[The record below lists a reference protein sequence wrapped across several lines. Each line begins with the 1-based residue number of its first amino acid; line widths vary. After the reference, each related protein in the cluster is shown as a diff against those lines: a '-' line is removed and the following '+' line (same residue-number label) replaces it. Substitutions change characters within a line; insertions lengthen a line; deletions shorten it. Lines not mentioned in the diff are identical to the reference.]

1 MPYKKKTKATTLGK
15 NLINSRLDAHHQ
27 KQKVMVF
34 TSESSYYVRLLTIS
48 PVIQNSKR
56 HTQDLG
62 DGYDYASFSVTEEN
76 DLTKFFLTA
85 EMNNKQFQSG
95 MHEVENR

>member
-1 MPYKKKTKATTLGK
+1 MTTYS
-15 NLINSRLDAHHQ
+15 N
-27 KQKVMVF
+27 
-34 TSESSYYVRLLTIS
+34 RLLTLLS
-48 PVIQNSKR
+48 STIQNSKR

-95 MHEVENR
+95 TNEIQMITDHDRSMNDRR

>member
-1 MPYKKKTKATTLGK
+1 MKFAE
-15 NLINSRLDAHHQ
+15 LDI
-27 KQKVMVF
+27 
-34 TSESSYYVRLLTIS
+34 RLLTVDS
-48 PVIQNSKR
+48 YPTIQNSKR

-62 DGYDYASFSVTEEN
+62 DGYDYATFSVTEET

-95 MHEVENR
+95 TTSFGALSLFMIKSHCC